1 MHLKVHHVVG
11 RNLTQK
17 ENLLG
22 NNYLV
27 FHFTYH
33 LYYLSTYL
41 NIDVVLYSIT

>member
-27 FHFTYH
+27 FHVPS
-33 LYYLSTYL
+33 LLSKY
-41 NIDVVLYSIT
+41 IFKY